1 MNNAKNYPI
10 NCGTMT
16 SPPQWAFRK
25 KPLNERNFEIIAD
38 EVLRITENGSVE
50 FTTYKDLLLRNE
62 SFASYVSDFNVTAS
76 FLVPNYY
83 EPITISSENTNV
95 LTINESTNTA
105 IASFESEGSCVLKG
119 VSPSGETSLC
129 KVNAQEYISQD
140 VTTFLGYTNDSLA
153 FNVTNAVDQRIV
165 GKNSSHRPLYTT
177 QNHASSIYVRNPDCL
192 LSDIDL
198 TCLSPWN
205 SEGQTFMGGILVSP
219 YHVLYCTHFGFY
231 PNVGHTVR
239 FITQDNTVVT
249 RTITATLV
257 HPDYDD
263 SNYNYRYDFT
273 LIKLD
278 EKIDP
283 VVDGISYAHV
293 LPANWA
299 DYLPSLSR
307 SHTIPV
313 FGTNQFERVTIS
325 QECDF
330 LGTIFTGLPP
340 TGARASFY
348 EGMIRFDSGSPQFI
362 IVNDQVVVLG
372 PVTGAGSGNG
382 SFVSYHMT
390 VLNNMMQQLGGL
402 DENGD
407 PYQLSV
413 IDLSMFTSYAIVPP
427 ETYNEITSGG
437 VSSGG
442 SAIQVPLLNE
452 YVTAQILSAVNG
464 KNNTSR
470 YFDGEQPD
478 GLYGLDLFL
487 NYYQNNVNSGTND
500 DTESTKNFVRNPN
513 CWAYDID
520 LTCCSPWQMHPTI
533 RQPNGFVEYASNLTA
548 GTLISPIHVMFCN
561 HTDFHPSVGAIMRF
575 ITKDNAVVTRT
586 LVSITP
592 VAGSDIEIGLLNE
605 DVPNSIT
612 FAKVLPDNYEN
623 YFSRGILA
631 SGPGINFN
639 PRSIQPPVLAVGTNQ
654 DECALIF
661 RLDYLDGTTQF
672 NFNLFTPD
680 NVPEFSH
687 DIRLYD
693 SGSPLF
699 IIIDNQ
705 PVLIFVQ
712 TSGTTGSNIAKF
724 KYAIND
730 LMSSS
735 GYSLTTVDLS
745 RFQFFNMPPPPISG
759 VLIGGSA
766 IQVII
771 PDGLPSVLYACQFV
785 NPDSAIVQYEY
796 EYKGNYVW
804 DDIST
809 GSTLEKVDNVWK
821 ISMEGLALDKAVC
834 YISNELF
841 GIWTVASD
849 NLIPGLEQGDVS
861 TGVIS
866 INPCD
871 IVPPETYNEIASGG
885 VSSGGSAIVMRIT
898 DYFYQQ
904 NSDVVFDLRI
914 EADARTELKKI
925 PDTYFINRQS
935 VVLYEPSKFLEPTV
949 LYSVADDWKQAYTN
963 VKLKL
968 SYNNNLGISIKHNE
982 TIVGAR
988 VKGYGSFKPYNRK
1001 MPLRIKSN
1009 NGISGLG
1016 STKDVTLNNM
1026 AQSGSKISEYIIYKI
1041 FQDYGMPCP
1050 RANYVRLFINDS
1062 TVTISSISSNLL
1074 TTTANHYL
1082 FEDMRIKFVSL
1093 SGISDDQIFY
1103 VIERTDTTFKVSETL
1118 GGFEYSLPNFSGNLE
1133 FYIDYGEYVNVENP
1147 KNDYNLNEN
1156 FGANN
1161 TKHLYEINI
1170 TTTGQELVA
1179 QSYTYDLSYG
1189 DNDRSDLINFIQK
1202 LSSSSNWYQNIST
1215 CIDVQQFIKFS
1226 VMELYCGQPDGY
1238 CNFLNNSYLH
1248 SDSNGVFRLTPWGSD
1263 TYFTNGGL
1271 LSMDLPWSTWM
1282 QKCWAYK
1289 ETLDIFKTELV
1300 SFHNWLQNSSGILNT
1315 IELIFNQKIQDFESD
1330 KKKPET
1336 ETTAQ
1341 ATQAK
1346 NDMISF
1352 IQSRQD
1358 AVDAFLSRPYP
1369 PTNLNVVLSNDSIL
1383 LSWDNVSKNVN
1394 GDNIS
1399 GVVYNVYAGS
1409 ENNLRFFTGPAN
1421 FTEGSELATNS
1432 VSLSVGANFS
1442 NTVYFAVAALHNG
1455 ILGFFSEIAVLNPP
1469 SEPPTPAPLP
1479 LIRITEV
1486 MSNSGSSGTNDWF
1499 ELKNLN
1505 GSSVDITGWK
1515 IDDASGNFDY
1525 AVDMNPDG
1533 WSTIS
1538 NNEVVVFFELSG
1550 ALNTSG
1556 VFVPSPSTSTQ
1567 ITNFKNFWNIGSGP
1581 TNIRNVKIGTYGGA
1595 GIGLSSNGDGVVV
1608 FNGTGQ
1614 EITRVSFGSATTTA
1628 GKSFNWQYDSSGNT
1642 TSSAVIS
1649 QVGVNGAYQ
1658 RVFNIASPGVA

>member
-10 NCGTMT
+10 NCGTIS

-25 KPLNERNFEIIAD
+25 KPLNERNFEIIAN

-95 LTINESTNTA
+95 LTINESTNAA
-105 IASFESEGSCVLKG
+105 IASFESEGSCIIKG
-119 VSPSGETSLC
+119 ASPSGETSLC

-239 FITQDNTVVT
+239 FITQNNTVVT
-249 RTITATLV
+249 RTITATLA

-263 SNYNYRYDFT
+263 SNYNYSYDFT

-283 VVDGISYAHV
+283 VVDGISCAHV

-330 LGTIFTGLPP
+330 LGTNFAGLPP

-413 IDLSMFTSYAIVPP
+413 VDLSMFSSYAIIPP
-427 ETYNEITSGG
+427 ETYNEIVSGG
-437 VSSGG
+437 ASSGG
-442 SAIQVPLLNE
+442 SAI
-452 YVTAQILSAVNG
+452 A
-464 KNNTSR
+464 
-470 YFDGEQPD
+470 
-478 GLYGLDLFL
+478 
-487 NYYQNNVNSGTND
+487 
-500 DTESTKNFVRNPN
+500 
-513 CWAYDID
+513 
-520 LTCCSPWQMHPTI
+520 
-533 RQPNGFVEYASNLTA
+533 
-548 GTLISPIHVMFCN
+548 
-561 HTDFHPSVGAIMRF
+561 
-575 ITKDNAVVTRT
+575 
-586 LVSITP
+586 
-592 VAGSDIEIGLLNE
+592 
-605 DVPNSIT
+605 
-612 FAKVLPDNYEN
+612 
-623 YFSRGILA
+623 
-631 SGPGINFN
+631 
-639 PRSIQPPVLAVGTNQ
+639 
-654 DECALIF
+654 
-661 RLDYLDGTTQF
+661 
-672 NFNLFTPD
+672 
-680 NVPEFSH
+680 
-687 DIRLYD
+687 
-693 SGSPLF
+693 
-699 IIIDNQ
+699 
-705 PVLIFVQ
+705 
-712 TSGTTGSNIAKF
+712 
-724 KYAIND
+724 
-730 LMSSS
+730 
-735 GYSLTTVDLS
+735 
-745 RFQFFNMPPPPISG
+745 
-759 VLIGGSA
+759 
-766 IQVII
+766 
-771 PDGLPSVLYACQFV
+771 
-785 NPDSAIVQYEY
+785 
-796 EYKGNYVW
+796 
-804 DDIST
+804 
-809 GSTLEKVDNVWK
+809 
-821 ISMEGLALDKAVC
+821 
-834 YISNELF
+834 
-841 GIWTVASD
+841 
-849 NLIPGLEQGDVS
+849 
-861 TGVIS
+861 
-866 INPCD
+866 
-871 IVPPETYNEIASGG
+871 
-885 VSSGGSAIVMRIT
+885 MRIT

-914 EADARTELKKI
+914 EADARAELKKI
-925 PDTYFINRQS
+925 PDTYFASRES

-949 LYSVADDWKQAYTN
+949 LYSVANDWKQAYTD

-968 SYNNNLGISIKHNE
+968 SYNNNLGTAIKHNE
-982 TIVGAR
+982 TIVGVR

-1001 MPLRIKSN
+1001 VPLRIKST

-1118 GGFEYSLPNFSGNLE
+1118 GGSEYSLPNFSGNLE

-1179 QSYTYDLSYG
+1179 QSYAYDLSYG

-1369 PTNLNVVLSNDSIL
+1369 PANFNAIFSDDSII
-1383 LSWDNVSKNVN
+1383 LSWDHVLKNVN
-1394 GDNIS
+1394 GDDIS
-1399 GVVYNVYAGS
+1399 GVIYNIYAGT
-1409 ENNLRFFTGPAN
+1409 ENNLKFFTGPYD
-1421 FTEGSELATNS
+1421 FLGLGTELATNS
-1432 VSLSVGANFS
+1432 SSLFVGENFS

-1455 ILGFFSEIAVLNPP
+1455 TLGFFSEIAGLNPP
-1469 SEPPTPAPLP
+1469 SEPPTPDPLP

-1486 MSNSGSSGTNDWF
+1486 MSNGASGTPDWF
-1499 ELKNLN
+1499 ELKNI
-1505 GSSVDITGWK
+1505 SATSVDITGWK

-1525 AVDMNPDG
+1525 AVAMNPDG

-1538 NNEVVVFFELSG
+1538 TGEVVVFFELSG
-1550 ALNTSG
+1550 AINTSG
-1556 VFVPSPSTSTQ
+1556 VFVSSPSTSTQ

-1581 TNIRNVKIGTYGGA
+1581 TNIRNVKIGTYGGS
-1595 GIGLSSNGDGVVV
+1595 GVGLGKDGDGVVV
-1608 FNGTGQ
+1608 FNSTGQ
-1614 EITRVSFGSATTTA
+1614 EVTRVDFGSATA
-1628 GKSFNWQYDSSGNT
+1628 GRSFNWQYDSSGNA